1 MPPFPTGTVV
11 VDYSLQL
18 FCSTIKIS
26 MVVSALTPSLLCED
40 SGWRTLHFQTQ
51 SVGDLYMCMTSCGV
65 SVILNKEMGG
75 INKVCYLNSALLL
88 SLLHRV
94 LLGCKVLKSD
104 GIYSALDDG
113 SVPISWL
120 IITDP
125 LSLLVCL

>member
-1 MPPFPTGTVV
+1 MELVRFPLKGLFKFECYNDGETPPLEIRDSSPGDPCPPFPTGTVV

-18 FCSTIKIS
+18 FCSAIKIS

-75 INKVCYLNSALLL
+75 INKVCYLNSALL
-88 SLLHRV
+88 
-94 LLGCKVLKSD
+94 
-104 GIYSALDDG
+104 
-113 SVPISWL
+113 
-120 IITDP
+120 
-125 LSLLVCL
+125 